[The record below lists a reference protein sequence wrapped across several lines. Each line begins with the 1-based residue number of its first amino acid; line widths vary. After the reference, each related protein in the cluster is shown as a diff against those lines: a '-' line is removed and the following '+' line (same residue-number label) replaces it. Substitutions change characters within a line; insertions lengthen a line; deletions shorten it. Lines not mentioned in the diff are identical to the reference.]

1 MSYTR
6 LYDKNREKSQK
17 EGKILVTQVLDF
29 LTAQTDKLMLAGI
42 ALLVIFSALQLNKM
56 SRINR
61 QLICFGEKLTGYLQ
75 AVLAEEDTDEEPEE
89 AVTEDEEEFVSKQEQ
104 NMRDALEQQKQQ
116 KKIKDAQ
123 IFDAV
128 LSEIF
133 P

>member
-1 MSYTR
+1 MA
-6 LYDKNREKSQK
+6 
-17 EGKILVTQVLDF
+17 TQVLDF

-42 ALLVIFSALQLNKM
+42 VLLVIFSALQLNKM

-61 QLICFGEKLTGYLQ
+61 QLTYFSDKLTGYLR
-75 AVLAEEDTDEEPEE
+75 AVLAEEDTQEEPQEE
-89 AVTEDEEEFVSKQEQ
+89 AVVDEEDFVSKQEQ
-104 NMRDALEQQKQQ
+104 NMRDALELQKQQ

>member
-1 MSYTR
+1 MA
-6 LYDKNREKSQK
+6 
-17 EGKILVTQVLDF
+17 TQVLNF
-29 LTAQTDKLMLAGI
+29 LAEHTDKLMLASI
-42 ALLVIFSALQLNKM
+42 VLLVFFSALQLNKM

-61 QLICFGEKLTGYLQ
+61 HLTYFSEKLTGYLQ
-75 AVLAEEDTDEEPEE
+75 VVLAEEDVQEEPEE
-89 AVTEDEEEFVSKQEQ
+89 VLAEEGEEFVSKQEQ
-104 NMRDALEQQKQQ
+104 NMRDSLELQKQQ

>member
-1 MSYTR
+1 MAT
-6 LYDKNREKSQK
+6 Q
-17 EGKILVTQVLDF
+17 ILSF
-29 LTAQTDKLMLAGI
+29 LTAQMDKFMLVGI
-42 ALLVIFSALQLNKM
+42 VLLVIFSALQLNRM

-61 QLICFGEKLTGYLQ
+61 QLTYFSEKLTGYLQ
-75 AVLAEEDTDEEPEE
+75 AVLTEDDTCEEVVEKSAEEEE
-89 AVTEDEEEFVSKQEQ
+89 AFMSRQEQ
-104 NMRDALEQQKQQ
+104 DMRDALEQQKQQ

>member
-1 MSYTR
+1 M
-6 LYDKNREKSQK
+6 
-17 EGKILVTQVLDF
+17 VTQVLDF